1 LANVP
6 PAGAVAVI
14 VTVETPPF
22 SETLVGDAA
31 MVIVG
36 LSSSLMVTVADA
48 GLPTLH
54 VVDVVHVFTVTVAV
68 ALPSPESV
76 FGVAVTVH
84 VALV

>member
-1 LANVP
+1 M
-6 PAGAVAVI
+6 I
-14 VTVETPPF
+14 VTVEAPPF

-36 LSSSLMVTVADA
+36 LSSSLIVTVADA
-48 GLPTLH
+48 GLPTLQ
-54 VVDVVHVFTVTVAV
+54 VVDVVHEFTVTVAV

-84 VALV
+84 VAEV